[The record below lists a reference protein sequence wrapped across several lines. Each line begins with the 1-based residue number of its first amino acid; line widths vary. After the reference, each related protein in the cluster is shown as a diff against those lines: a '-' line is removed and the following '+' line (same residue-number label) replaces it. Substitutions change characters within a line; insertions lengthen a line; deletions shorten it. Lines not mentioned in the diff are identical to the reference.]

1 MWALVSFFFFYCMGE
16 GWGLN
21 FTRLAVRQWHFW
33 SERFYREERKR
44 ESGARHIASGRKTEL
59 SCLQRCFLDE
69 QSRYAHVKIKVEKG
83 GRGRGWLVRCPSGQ
97 PWVQLDLSV
106 GVRAFPLQ
114 GCLAPPPPLPIVWQ
128 CRVGELYPCLVRD
141 TAFKSFAW
149 SRIRLHTVHL
159 LHNENPST

>member
-1 MWALVSFFFFYCMGE
+1 MSASKLFFFFTAWGRGG
-16 GWGLN
+16 GWTLLVLLLGN
-21 FTRLAVRQWHFW
+21 GICDQSDFIVR
-33 SERFYREERKR
+33 R
-44 ESGARHIASGRKTEL
+44 ESGARHTASGRKTEL